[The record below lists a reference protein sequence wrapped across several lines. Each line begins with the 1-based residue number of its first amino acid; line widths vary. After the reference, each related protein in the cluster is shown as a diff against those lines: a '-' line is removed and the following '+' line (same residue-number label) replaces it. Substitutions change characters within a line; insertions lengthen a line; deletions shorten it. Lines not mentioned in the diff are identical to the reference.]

1 MNGLIKKLRRSQ
13 RFLAG
18 FTLLEVLV
26 VVLIIAVLAAIAA
39 PGWNALMNRQRV
51 NVVNEQ
57 AVQLIR
63 QAQNDARRTH
73 TPRLIVFDPN
83 ATVPRAAIVPLQRD
97 FNGNVLNPIV
107 DLTTINAWTTLGNN
121 EVKDGALEFS
131 TTPADGQL
139 VFNGNGFVD
148 RLTTNAIG
156 NDPSISRT
164 PESATSRV
172 FVFKV
177 RQRNT
182 TAQTNRCV
190 IVRTILGATD
200 TDQGTRCEI

>member
-1 MNGLIKKLRRSQ
+1 MKKLLKKLRRSK
-13 RFLAG
+13 RYFVG

-26 VVLIIAVLAAIAA
+26 VVLIIGVLAAIAA

-57 AVQLIR
+57 AVLLIR

-73 TPRLIVFDPN
+73 TPRLIVFDPT
-83 ATVPRAAIVPLQRD
+83 ASVPRAAIVPLQRD
-97 FNGNVLNPIV
+97 VNGNVVNNITPA
-107 DLTTINAWTTLGNN
+107 TITNWTTLGNN
-121 EVKDGALEFS
+121 EVRAGALEFS
-131 TTPADGQL
+131 TTPTNGQL

-148 RLTTNAIG
+148 RLTTNAV
-156 NDPSISRT
+156 DPNIARN

-182 TAQTNRCV
+182 NAQTNRCV